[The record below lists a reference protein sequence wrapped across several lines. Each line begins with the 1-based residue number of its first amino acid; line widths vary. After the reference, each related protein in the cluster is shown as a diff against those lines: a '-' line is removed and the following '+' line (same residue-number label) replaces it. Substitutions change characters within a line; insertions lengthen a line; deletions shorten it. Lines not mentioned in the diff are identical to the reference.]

1 PIVFCDIMGLEED
14 RGHGENAEDIKL
26 ILKVTHPSIHLFNPA
41 SPLSSDDPYYNP
53 DPSLEDRVHVL
64 VCVLSANM
72 VDIKA
77 YPLDKIKDIREAASD
92 LGIPQVAILTK
103 DEACSHTQKDLK
115 DVYRSKHLKKKME
128 EFSVATGIPVNCTFP
143 VKNYSEEIDLDD
155 NINALVLSALGIMV
169 QFGDDFIEKI

>member
-1 PIVFCDIMGLEED
+1 MGLEED

-26 ILKVTHPSIHLFNPA
+26 ILKVTSRKTTRNTAIFKKAQQRLHFLRVLKRNNICQRLLVTFYRSTIESTLAYCIAVWFSTCTEAERKRLHRVFNPA

-103 DEACSHTQKDLK
+103 S
-115 DVYRSKHLKKKME
+115 
-128 EFSVATGIPVNCTFP
+128 G
-143 VKNYSEEIDLDD
+143 
-155 NINALVLSALGIMV
+155 
-169 QFGDDFIEKI
+169 